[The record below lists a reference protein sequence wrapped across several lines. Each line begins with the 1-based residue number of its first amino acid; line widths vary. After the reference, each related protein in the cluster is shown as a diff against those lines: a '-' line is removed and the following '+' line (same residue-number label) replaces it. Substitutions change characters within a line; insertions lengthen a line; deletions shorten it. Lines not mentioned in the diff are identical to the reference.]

1 MVLVVLVFIWPPSTG
16 RPVRLNDQ
24 LNDGSKKN
32 EMKWNVNENEQQN
45 KPIHL
50 RENFFF
56 KFISYLTNM
65 WMREIKIVAREW
77 RKKNEKR
84 KLVFCQSITKIPY
97 YNTNT
102 NKTKNVFPY
111 THTHT
116 QNERRFFWGPQRIC
130 VFFMYLFG
138 LYALAVCVCMCKY
151 DIHHHLSSLIGFWDF
166 FLFVRTKSNFDL
178 FW

>member
-1 MVLVVLVFIWPPSTG
+1 M
-16 RPVRLNDQ
+16 DQ
-24 LNDGSKKN
+24 KKN

-77 RKKNEKR
+77 RKKKWEKETGILSVNHQNTILQYKYKQNKKR
-84 KLVFCQSITKIPY
+84 FSIH
-97 YNTNT
+97 
-102 NKTKNVFPY
+102 

-116 QNERRFFWGPQRIC
+116 KWASFFWGPQRIC
-130 VFFMYLFG
+130 VFSMYLFG
-138 LYALAVCVCMCKY
+138 LYALAVCVCVCKY